1 MAASFETKPTKK
13 LSFERQY
20 RLLASEIL
28 RPRSVAAPL
37 GGKDSDMLSL
47 LKKGRF
53 MLVRSLLTLA
63 VLAIGVLPVW
73 ALEPASFPEPPETV
87 AFNVQKDGKS
97 IPITL
102 RQLEKL
108 GLYKV
113 VTTSPFENGQLIFQ
127 GVLFRDVLKSVGL
140 EDRDSVTLRAV
151 DEYVQV
157 IPHEDWTEGP
167 LLLATRQ
174 DGELLTRRTQGPTRL
189 IYPLKDHPAF
199 DTPIRKPR
207 WIWLIKTIESGN

>member
-1 MAASFETKPTKK
+1 M
-13 LSFERQY
+13 LN
-20 RLLASEIL
+20 
-28 RPRSVAAPL
+28 
-37 GGKDSDMLSL
+37 GKDPLLVCWSGRDCDMSSL
-47 LKKGRF
+47 LRKSPPT
-53 MLVRSLLTLA
+53 LVRSLLMLA
-63 VLAIGVLPVW
+63 VLAAGTLPAR
-73 ALEPASFPEPPETV
+73 ALEPASYPEPPDSV
-87 AFNVQKDGKS
+87 AFTLQKDGKS
-97 IPITL
+97 VPVTL

-113 VTTSPFENGQLIFQ
+113 VTTSPFEEGQLTFQ
-127 GVLFRDVLKSVGL
+127 GVLFRDMLKSMGL
-140 EDRDSVTLRAV
+140 EDRDSVTLRAA

-189 IYPLKDHPAF
+189 IYPLKDYPAF

-207 WIWLIKTIESGN
+207 WIWLIKSLESGN

>member
-1 MAASFETKPTKK
+1 
-13 LSFERQY
+13 
-20 RLLASEIL
+20 
-28 RPRSVAAPL
+28 
-37 GGKDSDMLSL
+37 MLSL
-47 LKKGRF
+47 VKKCRF
-53 MLVRSLLTLA
+53 MLMRSLLMLA
-63 VLAIGVLPVW
+63 FLAIGAMPVW

-113 VTTSPFENGQLIFQ
+113 VTTSPFENGQLTFQ

-174 DGELLTRRTQGPTRL
+174 DGELLTRQTQGPTRL